1 MSVTF
6 TTKYGG
12 TASFT
17 FYSFWQIAELCRN
30 KTNYADIEVDLKAFF
45 QKYLQVEKT
54 WFERSKN
61 PRYKKVIYPIER
73 IFLANE
79 DYKQEE
85 VDVRFAE
92 FVRSVCEVSG
102 KRQDWTE
109 KFCFGEL
116 APVNAVVSM
125 KYESC
130 FEEEIALYNRV
141 VETCKDVR
149 KRQTDIYWLR
159 QRLAALP
166 DGAHGDAG
174 KELKAELMAK
184 LAKEEKALLAAE
196 KAVVRA
202 EKKWLAHCRMIVKS
216 TFS

>member
-17 FYSFWQIAELCRN
+17 FYSFRQIAELCRN
-30 KTNYADIEVDLKAFF
+30 KANSADIEVDLKAFF
-45 QKYLQVEKT
+45 HKYLQIEKT

-79 DYKQEE
+79 DYKQAD
-85 VDVRFAE
+85 VDARFAG

-130 FEEEIALYNRV
+130 FEEEIALYNRI
-141 VETCKDVR
+141 VEVCKIVR
-149 KRQTDIYWLR
+149 GYNPTYTGYGSGLLR
-159 QRLAALP
+159 C
-166 DGAHGDAG
+166 
-174 KELKAELMAK
+174 LMAC
-184 LAKEEKALLAAE
+184 AGTQA
-196 KAVVRA
+196 R
-202 EKKWLAHCRMIVKS
+202 S
-216 TFS
+216 